1 MRSKTSTRIPYRGFN
16 IAIQVDRAGDQ
27 IFGHADLF
35 ADDEFKARLAVGT
48 QGRRTKEVRDRLRR
62 LAKSKVD
69 VWAIT
74 GSARSAA
81 APGDARPSP
90 G

>member
-1 MRSKTSTRIPYRGFN
+1 VRSKTPSRIPYRGFN
-16 IAIQVDRAGDQ
+16 IAIQVDRAGDR

-35 ADDEFKARLAVGT
+35 ADDEFRARLAVGT

-74 GSARSAA
+74 GFARSAA